1 MEQEK
6 INRLQWIL
14 DDAVARGEIPGAILM
29 VRKEG
34 KETVYLESGYADIE
48 AKKPVSRD
56 SIYRLYSMSKP
67 ITATA
72 VMILVE
78 RGLID
83 LADPVC
89 RYLPGFCGQMVAAA
103 DGHVE
108 KPWRDVTIQDL
119 VNMTS
124 GLVYDGNH
132 LTGKQTEALFAEVI
146 QGLDE
151 GEGGAYGTVEIANR
165 LGQIPLAFQP
175 ARSWCYGTSADVA
188 GALVEVVS
196 GMRFGDFLEKEIFT
210 PLEMVDTGFWV
221 PEEKQS
227 RLVKT
232 YECNEGKPSL
242 LYTGNHLGIRNAMDR
257 RPAFESGG
265 AGLVSTIDD
274 YSHFAQM
281 LLNGGSYKGK
291 QILSPAM
298 VRFMTGH
305 VLSAEQQEVFEREG
319 MAWLEGFSY
328 GNFMRVLVNPG
339 RSTTLGSK
347 GEYGWDGWLGCY
359 FTNAPQDQMTILMM
373 TQKKDSGTFRMTRL
387 LRNTIYNMGKA
398 QLLSKKKTYPLT
410 EICLRWYRRTF
421 HILQPLRETVSV
433 TGSGCLLMRTNS

>member
-29 VRKEG
+29 VRREG

-151 GEGGAYGTVEIANR
+151 G
-165 LGQIPLAFQP
+165 
-175 ARSWCYGTSADVA
+175 
-188 GALVEVVS
+188 
-196 GMRFGDFLEKEIFT
+196 
-210 PLEMVDTGFWV
+210 
-221 PEEKQS
+221 
-227 RLVKT
+227 
-232 YECNEGKPSL
+232 
-242 LYTGNHLGIRNAMDR
+242 
-257 RPAFESGG
+257 
-265 AGLVSTIDD
+265 
-274 YSHFAQM
+274 
-281 LLNGGSYKGK
+281 
-291 QILSPAM
+291 
-298 VRFMTGH
+298 
-305 VLSAEQQEVFEREG
+305 
-319 MAWLEGFSY
+319 
-328 GNFMRVLVNPG
+328 
-339 RSTTLGSK
+339 
-347 GEYGWDGWLGCY
+347 
-359 FTNAPQDQMTILMM
+359 
-373 TQKKDSGTFRMTRL
+373 
-387 LRNTIYNMGKA
+387 
-398 QLLSKKKTYPLT
+398 
-410 EICLRWYRRTF
+410 
-421 HILQPLRETVSV
+421 
-433 TGSGCLLMRTNS
+433 

>member
-132 LTGKQTEALFAEVI
+132 LPGKQTEALFAEVI

-387 LRNTIYNMGKA
+387 LRNTIYNM
-398 QLLSKKKTYPLT
+398 
-410 EICLRWYRRTF
+410 
-421 HILQPLRETVSV
+421 
-433 TGSGCLLMRTNS
+433 

>member
-132 LTGKQTEALFAEVI
+132 LAGKQTEALFTEVI

-232 YECNEGKPSL
+232 YECNEGKPSV

-359 FTNAPQDQMTILMM
+359 FANAPQDQMTILMM

-387 LRNTIYNMGKA
+387 LRNTIYNM
-398 QLLSKKKTYPLT
+398 
-410 EICLRWYRRTF
+410 
-421 HILQPLRETVSV
+421 
-433 TGSGCLLMRTNS
+433 

>member
-132 LTGKQTEALFAEVI
+132 LTGKQTEDLFAEVI

-232 YECNEGKPSL
+232 YECNEGKPSV

-359 FTNAPQDQMTILMM
+359 FANAPQDQMTILMM

-387 LRNTIYNMGKA
+387 LRNTIYNM
-398 QLLSKKKTYPLT
+398 
-410 EICLRWYRRTF
+410 
-421 HILQPLRETVSV
+421 
-433 TGSGCLLMRTNS
+433 

>member
-29 VRKEG
+29 VRREG

-89 RYLPGFCGQMVAAA
+89 RYLSGFCGQMVVAA

-124 GLVYDGNH
+124 DLVYDGNH
-132 LTGKQTEALFAEVI
+132 LTGKQTEALFAEMI

-232 YECNEGKPSL
+232 YECNEGKPSV

-339 RSTTLGSK
+339 RSATLGSK

-359 FTNAPQDQMTILMM
+359 FANAPQDQMTILMM

-387 LRNTIYNMGKA
+387 LRNTIYNM
-398 QLLSKKKTYPLT
+398 
-410 EICLRWYRRTF
+410 
-421 HILQPLRETVSV
+421 
-433 TGSGCLLMRTNS
+433 

>member
-1 MEQEK
+1 
-6 INRLQWIL
+6 
-14 DDAVARGEIPGAILM
+14 
-29 VRKEG
+29 
-34 KETVYLESGYADIE
+34 
-48 AKKPVSRD
+48 
-56 SIYRLYSMSKP
+56 
-67 ITATA
+67 
-72 VMILVE
+72 
-78 RGLID
+78 
-83 LADPVC
+83 
-89 RYLPGFCGQMVAAA
+89 MVAAA
-103 DGHVE
+103 DELVE
-108 KPWRDVTIQDL
+108 KPWRDVNIQDL

-124 GLVYDGNH
+124 GLVYEGNH
-132 LTGKQTEALFAEVI
+132 LTGRQTEALFEEVI
-146 QGLDE
+146 KGLDE
-151 GEGGAYGTVEIANR
+151 GEGGKYGTVEIANR

-196 GMRFGDFLEKEIFT
+196 GMRFGDFLEKELFN

-232 YECNEGKPSL
+232 YECNEGKPSV

-359 FTNAPQDQMTILMM
+359 FANAPQDQMTILMM

-387 LRNTIYNMGKA
+387 LRNTIYN
-398 QLLSKKKTYPLT
+398 Q
-410 EICLRWYRRTF
+410 
-421 HILQPLRETVSV
+421 
-433 TGSGCLLMRTNS
+433 

>member
-151 GEGGAYGTVEIANR
+151 GEGGAYGTVEIATVSARFR
-165 LGQIPLAFQP
+165 LPFSRRAPGAMELPLMWQVPLWKWFP
-175 ARSWCYGTSADVA
+175 VCGS
-188 GALVEVVS
+188 
-196 GMRFGDFLEKEIFT
+196 EIFWKKRSS
-210 PLEMVDTGFWV
+210 LHWKWWIQASGYR
-221 PEEKQS
+221 KRS
-227 RLVKT
+227 R
-232 YECNEGKPSL
+232 
-242 LYTGNHLGIRNAMDR
+242 
-257 RPAFESGG
+257 
-265 AGLVSTIDD
+265 AG
-274 YSHFAQM
+274 
-281 LLNGGSYKGK
+281 
-291 QILSPAM
+291 
-298 VRFMTGH
+298 
-305 VLSAEQQEVFEREG
+305 
-319 MAWLEGFSY
+319 W
-328 GNFMRVLVNPG
+328 
-339 RSTTLGSK
+339 
-347 GEYGWDGWLGCY
+347 
-359 FTNAPQDQMTILMM
+359 
-373 TQKKDSGTFRMTRL
+373 
-387 LRNTIYNMGKA
+387 
-398 QLLSKKKTYPLT
+398 
-410 EICLRWYRRTF
+410 
-421 HILQPLRETVSV
+421 
-433 TGSGCLLMRTNS
+433 

>member
-1 MEQEK
+1 M
-6 INRLQWIL
+6 
-14 DDAVARGEIPGAILM
+14 
-29 VRKEG
+29 
-34 KETVYLESGYADIE
+34 
-48 AKKPVSRD
+48 
-56 SIYRLYSMSKP
+56 
-67 ITATA
+67 
-72 VMILVE
+72 
-78 RGLID
+78 
-83 LADPVC
+83 
-89 RYLPGFCGQMVAAA
+89 
-103 DGHVE
+103 
-108 KPWRDVTIQDL
+108 
-119 VNMTS
+119 
-124 GLVYDGNH
+124 
-132 LTGKQTEALFAEVI
+132 
-146 QGLDE
+146 
-151 GEGGAYGTVEIANR
+151 
-165 LGQIPLAFQP
+165 
-175 ARSWCYGTSADVA
+175 
-188 GALVEVVS
+188 EVVS

-232 YECNEGKPSL
+232 YECNEGKPSV

-291 QILSPAM
+291 QILSPAI

-339 RSTTLGSK
+339 RSITLGSK

-359 FTNAPQDQMTILMM
+359 FANAPQDQMTILMM

-387 LRNTIYNMGKA
+387 LRNTIYNM
-398 QLLSKKKTYPLT
+398 
-410 EICLRWYRRTF
+410 
-421 HILQPLRETVSV
+421 
-433 TGSGCLLMRTNS
+433 

>member
-132 LTGKQTEALFAEVI
+132 LTGKQAEALFAEVI

-232 YECNEGKPSL
+232 YECNEGKPSV

-359 FTNAPQDQMTILMM
+359 FANAPQDQMTILMM

-387 LRNTIYNMGKA
+387 LRNTIYNM
-398 QLLSKKKTYPLT
+398 
-410 EICLRWYRRTF
+410 
-421 HILQPLRETVSV
+421 
-433 TGSGCLLMRTNS
+433 

>member
-132 LTGKQTEALFAEVI
+132 LPGKQTEALFAEVI

-232 YECNEGKPSL
+232 YECNEGKPSV

-359 FTNAPQDQMTILMM
+359 FANAPQDQMTILMM

-387 LRNTIYNMGKA
+387 LRNTIYNM
-398 QLLSKKKTYPLT
+398 
-410 EICLRWYRRTF
+410 
-421 HILQPLRETVSV
+421 
-433 TGSGCLLMRTNS
+433 

>member
-242 LYTGNHLGIRNAMDR
+242 LYTGNHLGIQ
-257 RPAFESGG
+257 
-265 AGLVSTIDD
+265 ID
-274 YSHFAQM
+274 
-281 LLNGGSYKGK
+281 
-291 QILSPAM
+291 
-298 VRFMTGH
+298 
-305 VLSAEQQEVFEREG
+305 
-319 MAWLEGFSY
+319 
-328 GNFMRVLVNPG
+328 
-339 RSTTLGSK
+339 
-347 GEYGWDGWLGCY
+347 
-359 FTNAPQDQMTILMM
+359 
-373 TQKKDSGTFRMTRL
+373 L
-387 LRNTIYNMGKA
+387 LREMLIEILFNKMTFPRKFVCGGEIRDGDGVAVDQLDQDLKKVLTDVDIIFLFFPELLDQGLGVKKHFFSVGTKIADRVWQKCIVGRTKRDSVQSQNDIFQSIFSVAELRMCHVRIDQYQVVFYNR
-398 QLLSKKKTYPLT
+398 
-410 EICLRWYRRTF
+410 ERIIFCLKN
-421 HILQPLRETVSV
+421 
-433 TGSGCLLMRTNS
+433 TGSVNDIKKFGESMGMKNTLPVPVIAGFADIEKPDVQPFVG

>member
-29 VRKEG
+29 VRREG

-48 AKKPVSRD
+48 AKKQVSRD

-132 LTGKQTEALFAEVI
+132 LTGKQTESLFTEVI

-196 GMRFGDFLEKEIFT
+196 GIRFGDFLEKEIFT

-232 YECNEGKPSL
+232 YECNEGKPSV

-359 FTNAPQDQMTILMM
+359 FANAPQDQMTILMM

-387 LRNTIYNMGKA
+387 LRNTIYNM
-398 QLLSKKKTYPLT
+398 
-410 EICLRWYRRTF
+410 
-421 HILQPLRETVSV
+421 
-433 TGSGCLLMRTNS
+433 

>member
-29 VRKEG
+29 VRREG

-48 AKKPVSRD
+48 AKKPVARD

-78 RGLID
+78 RGMID

-132 LTGKQTEALFAEVI
+132 LIGKQTEALFAEVI

-151 GEGGAYGTVEIANR
+151 GEGRAYGTVEIANR

-232 YECNEGKPSL
+232 YECNEGKPSV

-359 FTNAPQDQMTILMM
+359 FANAPQDQMTILMM

-387 LRNTIYNMGKA
+387 LRNTIYNM
-398 QLLSKKKTYPLT
+398 
-410 EICLRWYRRTF
+410 
-421 HILQPLRETVSV
+421 
-433 TGSGCLLMRTNS
+433 

>member
-48 AKKPVSRD
+48 AKKPVARD

-103 DGHVE
+103 DEHVE
-108 KPWRDVTIQDL
+108 KPWRDVNIQDL

-124 GLVYDGNH
+124 GLVYEGNH
-132 LTGKQTEALFAEVI
+132 LTGRQTEALFEEVI
-146 QGLDE
+146 KGLDE
-151 GEGGAYGTVEIANR
+151 GEGGKYGTVEIANR

-196 GMRFGDFLEKEIFT
+196 GMRFGDFLEKELFN

-232 YECNEGKPSL
+232 YECNEGKPSV
-242 LYTGNHLGIRNAMDR
+242 LYIGNHLGIRNAMDR

-359 FTNAPQDQMTILMM
+359 FANAPQDQMTILMM

-387 LRNTIYNMGKA
+387 LRNTIYN
-398 QLLSKKKTYPLT
+398 Q
-410 EICLRWYRRTF
+410 
-421 HILQPLRETVSV
+421 
-433 TGSGCLLMRTNS
+433 